1 VFIHLLTEICA
12 RWREVDNQ
20 VEVLLDTSQELVVE
34 LSLLLWMVF
43 DILALLFEVVRINQ
57 VRLGFLSL
65 ILLLQGLSLTLVSIV
80 LSLDLD

>member
-1 VFIHLLTEICA
+1 MFIHLLTEICA

-20 VEVLLDTSQELVVE
+20 VEVLLDTSEELVVE

-43 DILALLFEVVRINQ
+43 DILALLFKVVRVNQ

-65 ILLLQGLSLTLVSIV
+65 ILLLHCLSLTLVSIV